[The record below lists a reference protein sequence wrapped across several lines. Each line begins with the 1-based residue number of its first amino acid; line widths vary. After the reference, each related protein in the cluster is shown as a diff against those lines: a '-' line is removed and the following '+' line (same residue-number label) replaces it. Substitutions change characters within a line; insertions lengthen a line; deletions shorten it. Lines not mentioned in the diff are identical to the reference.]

1 MNKRLKQANRLV
13 DKSKLYSLN
22 EAITILKSAPTVK
35 FNESIDLAIKLNL
48 STKELSQSIR
58 GSVVLPHGTGKTIK
72 VAVFCKEEH
81 AQKAKAAGADIVGAD
96 DLIEK
101 VAGGFLGFDTVIA
114 MPEMMKEMSRLGKIL
129 GPRGLMPSPKAG
141 TVTADVEKAI
151 QEVKA
156 GKVEFKMDKLGCINM
171 TIAKLSFDEEAI
183 VENANSVLSSIV
195 HARPAHVKGKFLKGI
210 SVSTTMGLGIRLDAS
225 KY

>member
-1 MNKRLKQANRLV
+1 MNKRLKEANKLV

-22 EAITILKSAPTVK
+22 EAITILKSAPAAK
-35 FNESIDLAIKLNL
+35 FNESVDLAIKLNL

-72 VAVFCKEEH
+72 VAVFCKGEH
-81 AQKAKAAGADIVGAD
+81 AQRAKAAGADIIGAD
-96 DLIEK
+96 DLVEK
-101 VAGGFLGFDTVIA
+101 VAEGFLGFDTVIA
-114 MPEMMKEMSRLGKIL
+114 MPEMMKELSRLGKIL

-141 TVTADVEKAI
+141 TVTTDVEKAI

-171 TIAKLSFDEEAI
+171 TIAKLSFDEKAI
-183 VENANSVLSSIV
+183 VENANSILSSIV

-210 SVSTTMGLGIRLDAS
+210 SVSTTMGPGIRLDAS